1 MWGRRLSPVAHIQ
14 PLRLIVN
21 RHQLILSLI
30 AFQLL
35 RLSPAFAYV
44 EEVEG
49 MVYDIEDAADE
60 EQNQSFIDEV
70 EESEVE
76 QGDDGDAPPIDP
88 VYFGGAFE
96 AALQPLICP
105 KCPTYTRAESFALSN
120 RGDGCKEKVQATFNH
135 ESSWD
140 RLSAAGR
147 FHQLQLAFDQIL
159 PEMKKAG
166 TRVASVFANPLT
178 GPGDHGFDP
187 RLRPMMSC
195 MMYHESAQPHA
206 AAGGKYVG
214 FHPLALNYT
223 RCQVATKAKRYV
235 PGKRKRRGHYVTV
248 WKKPTNS
255 SANGLGQVVR
265 KTFVGTFDEWTSE
278 AWVKR
283 FLDETRYDGVKQSG
297 DSIRDAVLDAL
308 DDEEEQNDG
317 SSAFT
322 KSSSIVS
329 EQTLRDLFNMMP
341 KDVELQISASLAAMA
356 FHKASPGRGSWYTGL
371 RTYGPGNGTYPR
383 QIFSCA
389 ACLTDQKIIDLYTK
403 QRTGKRLSASEETKL
418 LFCLQKAKGV
428 GITSLDTVAASTLYQ
443 FSSSSIAKKKS
454 SKKRSSRGKST
465 SSRKRRR

>member
-1 MWGRRLSPVAHIQ
+1 M
-14 PLRLIVN
+14 N

-30 AFQLL
+30 AFQFL
-35 RLSPAFAYV
+35 RLTPAFAYV
-44 EEVEG
+44 EEAEG
-49 MVYDIEDAADE
+49 MVYDIDDAADE

-70 EESEVE
+70 EEAEAE
-76 QGDDGDAPPIDP
+76 QGGDDDAPPIDP

-105 KCPTYTRAESFALSN
+105 KCPTYTHAESFALNN
-120 RGDGCKEKVQATFNH
+120 RGDGCREKVQATFNH
-135 ESSWD
+135 VSSWD

-178 GPGDHGFDP
+178 GGGDHGFDA

-195 MMYHESAQPHA
+195 MMYHESAQPHS

-223 RCQVATKAKRYV
+223 RCQVATKAKRFV
-235 PGKRKRRGHYVTV
+235 RGKRKRRGHYVTV
-248 WKKPTNS
+248 WKKPANS

-278 AWVKR
+278 AWVNR
-283 FLDETRYDGVKQSG
+283 FLDDKRYDGVKEPV
-297 DSIRDAVLDAL
+297 DTFRNALVHAL

-317 SSAFT
+317 SAIFT
-322 KSSSIVS
+322 KSSSSVS
-329 EQTLRDLFNMMP
+329 DQTLRELFDMMP

-389 ACLTDQKIIDLYTK
+389 ACLTDQKVIDLYTK
-403 QRTGKRLSASEETKL
+403 QRTGKRLTASEETKL
-418 LFCLQKAKGV
+418 LQCLQKAKGV
-428 GITSLDTVAASTLYQ
+428 GISSLDTVAASTLYQ
-443 FSSSSIAKKKS
+443 FSSSSVSKKKS
-454 SKKRSSRGKST
+454 YKKRSSRGKSKST
-465 SSRKRRR
+465 SAKKRRR